1 MQAGVGLLK
10 PLPMRQPSLF
20 DSPGQTE
27 SPLSGTDEQI
37 RRKVLGVLKRLRAS
51 ASLPWPERE
60 AKAQARNFP
69 ALAKLLPPGE
79 AEVLI
84 ADFQKEMRRL
94 KG

>member
-1 MQAGVGLLK
+1 
-10 PLPMRQPSLF
+10 MRQPSLF
-20 DSPGQTE
+20 DSPGQSE
-27 SPLSGTDEQI
+27 SPLSVKDDQI
-37 RRKVLGVLKRLRAS
+37 RRKVLATLKALRAA

-69 ALAKLLPPGE
+69 ALAKLLPPRE

-84 ADFQKEMRRL
+84 ADFEREMRRL